1 MRLIIRYVAA
11 EFLLYFSLM
20 LSASTTVLI
29 LRQVF
34 LLTRQ
39 FVQKDVSLWHMAE
52 LVLYALPSVLA
63 LTMPISVLAGMLM
76 ALGQLSFSGEITAMK
91 ASGIGVHQLA
101 PFALGMGL
109 LFFAADFCVMEFA
122 LPWGNRQFS
131 HLRWEISRRY
141 PTLILTEGSV
151 MRTFER
157 EKILWMYE
165 RDNLETGRLENVRV
179 WQSYETGI
187 PTFSVAE
194 EGAVET
200 VNGRSVLALYNG
212 STYEPGDKDQPET
225 AAWRKFDRQAIYL
238 PMEDETRGTTFRS
251 TSFRAMRMGDILS
264 EVEKLEKRLIESP
277 SDYTSVYLRSSIY
290 KAWVEWHKKLS
301 IPFACLAFALL
312 SVPIGALTRRSGFMA
327 GLVIGLPLIIV
338 YYVMLRAGEDIGI
351 LLGASQDG
359 GGSLLGPLFE
369 SAWLGAGL
377 GVWLPNI
384 PPLAMGIYL
393 TIRMARR

>member
-1 MRLIIRYVAA
+1 MRLIIRYAA
-11 EFLLYFSLM
+11 TEFLLYFSLM
-20 LSASTTVLI
+20 LSASTTILI

-52 LVLYALPSVLA
+52 LVFYALPSVLA

-76 ALGQLSFSGEITAMK
+76 ALGQLTFSGEITAMK
-91 ASGIGVHQLA
+91 ASGVGVHQLA

-109 LFFAADFCVMEFA
+109 FFFAADFCVMEFA

-165 RDNLETGRLENVRV
+165 RDNLKTGRLEDVRV
-179 WQSYETGI
+179 WQSYEKGL

-200 VNGRSVLALYNG
+200 ANGRSVLALYNG
-212 STYEPGDKDQPET
+212 STYELGDKDQPET
-225 AAWRKFDRQAIYL
+225 AAWRKFDRQAIFL
-238 PMEDETRGTTFRS
+238 PMEDGTRGTTFRS
-251 TSFRAMRMGDILS
+251 TSFPRDAYGRHLERGRKIRAAA
-264 EVEKLEKRLIESP
+264 KRIP
-277 SDYTSVYLRSSIY
+277 LRL
-290 KAWVEWHKKLS
+290 HL
-301 IPFACLAFALL
+301 
-312 SVPIGALTRRSGFMA
+312 
-327 GLVIGLPLIIV
+327 
-338 YYVMLRAGEDIGI
+338 YV
-351 LLGASQDG
+351 
-359 GGSLLGPLFE
+359 
-369 SAWLGAGL
+369 
-377 GVWLPNI
+377 
-384 PPLAMGIYL
+384 PPLLHLQSLG
-393 TIRMARR
+393 